1 MLDSDG
7 ARGRLED
14 GLLEEAGG
22 RTRRDLVGITVAG
35 AAVFSSA
42 ALLAAPALGGG
53 RRSPAQDRTILNF
66 ALLLEYIQAA
76 LYREAL
82 RRRSIRG
89 ELREFAEVVGEQE
102 QQHVDFLRKTLGSRA
117 RSEPT
122 FNFTAA
128 TRSSRKFLRSA
139 LVLEDT
145 AVSAYNGQAANLT
158 TGGLAPALEIVSVE
172 GRHAAWIRDIAGD
185 DPAPFAADSG
195 MSAVEVTNILKRNG
209 LLKTR

>member
-1 MLDSDG
+1 MLDSDEV
-7 ARGRLED
+7 RGRPQG
-14 GLLEEAGG
+14 GLPQEAGG
-22 RTRRDLVGITVAG
+22 STRRAFVGITVAG
-35 AAVFSSA
+35 AAVSSA
-42 ALLAAPALGGG
+42 ALLAAPALAGG

-89 ELREFAEVVGEQE
+89 DLREFAEVVGEQE
-102 QQHVDFLRKTLGSRA
+102 QQHVVLLEKALGSRA
-117 RSEPT
+117 RREPRLDL
-122 FNFTAA
+122 TAA

-139 LVLEDT
+139 LVVEDT

-158 TGGLAPALEIVSVE
+158 RAALAPALEIVSVE
-172 GRHAAWIRDIAGD
+172 GRHAAWIRDIAGE
-185 DPAPFAADSG
+185 DPAPFAADAG